1 MHKMEF
7 GQAYYRDLLMRI
19 LRKFILYFYDFYT
32 IYYEFWNL
40 K

>member
-7 GQAYYRDLLMRI
+7 GQAYCQDLVKKI
-19 LRKFILYFYDFYT
+19 LYIFILYFSEFYT
-32 IYYEFWNL
+32 IYYEFSNF

>member
-7 GQAYYRDLLMRI
+7 GQAYSKYIFKRVHT
-19 LRKFILYFYDFYT
+19 KFNLYFSDFYT
-32 IYYEFWNL
+32 IYYEIWNL